1 MVALSPD
8 QLDELQVFLKEWLR
22 HSGRTQADLRR
33 ALRAESIR
41 MPALL
46 EELQRLHGQQ
56 GLQGV
61 AERLCAI
68 EALWQGEDADD
79 PDTDPLTQLDLDLD
93 ALLNEIRAG
102 RQNDAGAGRVGE

>member
-1 MVALSPD
+1 MAALSTD
-8 QLDELQVFLKEWLR
+8 QLDELQGFLKDWLR

-46 EELQRLHGQQ
+46 EQLQHLHGQQ
-56 GLQGV
+56 GLRGV

-68 EALWQGEDADD
+68 EALWHSEEGAPLP
-79 PDTDPLTQLDLDLD
+79 PDGGSAELDPLTQLDLDLD
-93 ALLNEIRAG
+93 ALLNEIRDG
-102 RQNDAGAGRVGE
+102 SHP